1 MTVKSNKAWND
12 ILQASVEVRR
22 LAEQIFG
29 YANEWAE
36 NDTSVE
42 EGMEECEHGIESVKD
57 FNANIPY
64 NEDVREAADLLVRKI
79 RKAFGARKVT
89 INVRVGGFDE

>member
-1 MTVKSNKAWND
+1 MTVKSNKAWNN

-29 YANEWAE
+29 YANEWSE

-42 EGMEECEHGIESVKD
+42 EGMEECEHGIESVTD
-57 FNANIPY
+57 FNADIPY
-64 NEDVREAADLLVRKI
+64 SEDVREAADLLVRKI
-79 RKAFGARKVT
+79 RKATGARKVT
-89 INVRVGGFDE
+89 INVRVGGSDE